1 MPIFAVMDNNTTH
14 RIMRIDTDK
23 KTDTKLIGTFKDQY
37 AYFESHY
44 NEPIKFYAGYKPCY
58 SEHLFL
64 DNFTEA
70 DELIDAVKRNTGVPV
85 WDPKTVP
92 VEHIKALFVGIE
104 HPANS
109 DKIAIQGFNKGQ
121 ILDISKSL
129 WLSGNVFTMAS
140 STGFNID
147 DKLVAVIEKKT
158 IKFKSLIK
166 LRGIFNMDRYFKE
179 ATDTDLTNFCA
190 NTVFKTDAGFDMTLI
205 ADTVIRTKITLIN
218 KSGILGE
225 NISKLKGAAK
235 SVNFDLQT
243 DVSTGIEKIVMPNTK
258 REIKALLTF
267 LDEDIFISV
276 VSSTR
281 YKSSSKRPM

>member
-23 KTDTKLIGTFKDQY
+23 KTDEKLIGIFKEQH

-44 NEPIKFYAGYKPCY
+44 DEPIEFYAGYKPSY
-58 SEHLFL
+58 SEHLYL
-64 DNFTEA
+64 KDFTES
-70 DELIDAVKRNTGVPV
+70 DDLIDAVRRNTGIPV

-104 HPANS
+104 HRANS
-109 DKIAIQGFNKGQ
+109 DKIAIQSFNKGQ

-147 DKLVAVIEKKT
+147 DKLVAVIEKNT

-166 LRGIFNMDRYFKE
+166 LRGIFNMDRYFTE
-179 ATDTDLTNFCA
+179 ATDADLASFCTNA
-190 NTVFKTDAGFDMTLI
+190 VFKTDAGFDMKLI

-225 NISKLKGAAK
+225 QISKLKNAAQK
-235 SVNFDLQT
+235 VNFDLKT
-243 DVSTGIEKIVMPNTK
+243 DISTGIEKIVMPNTK
-258 REIKALLTF
+258 RDVKALLTF
-267 LDEDIFISV
+267 LDEDIFV
-276 VSSTR
+276 AEVSRTVFKST
-281 YKSSSKRPM
+281 SKRPI

>member
-23 KTDTKLIGTFKDQY
+23 KTDTKLIGIFKDQY
-37 AYFESHY
+37 TYFESHY
-44 NEPIKFYAGYKPCY
+44 NEPISFYAGYTPSY
-58 SEHLFL
+58 SEHLFI

-92 VEHIKALFVGIE
+92 VEHIKALFVGVA

-109 DKIAIQGFNKGQ
+109 DKIAVQGFNKGQ

-147 DKLVAVIEKKT
+147 DKLVAVIDKNT
-158 IKFKSLIK
+158 IKFKSLMK
-166 LRGIFNMDRYFKE
+166 LRGIFNMDKYFKE
-179 ATDTDLTNFCA
+179 ATNADLANFCTNA
-190 NTVFKTDAGFDMTLI
+190 AFKTDAGFDMALI

-218 KSGILGE
+218 KKGILNE
-225 NISKLKGAAK
+225 EISKLKDAAQR
-235 SVNFDLQT
+235 VNFSLQT
-243 DVSTGIEKIVMPNTK
+243 DLSGGVEKIIMPNTK

-267 LDEDIFISV
+267 LDEDIFVAV
-276 VSSTR
+276 VSSTL
-281 YKSSSKRPM
+281 YKSTSKRPM